1 MMANPAIGMGLYSED
16 SHREVLSLLPTGRP
30 SGWAQSYTAP
40 STSARTR
47 GCAETQTAKAS
58 SMPSM
63 TVPVDAAW
71 TSDVPGT
78 SSALR
83 VPEAERSAVRPRPPT
98 RAVSNHRKPIGYRH
112 VTEGM

>member
-1 MMANPAIGMGLYSED
+1 MAYPAIGMGLYSED

-30 SGWAQSYTAP
+30 SGWAQSYPAS

-47 GCAETQTAKAS
+47 WGCAETQTAKAS

-71 TSDVPGT
+71 TFDVPGT

-83 VPEAERSAVRPRPPT
+83 VPEAERST
-98 RAVSNHRKPIGYRH
+98 D
-112 VTEGM
+112 TC